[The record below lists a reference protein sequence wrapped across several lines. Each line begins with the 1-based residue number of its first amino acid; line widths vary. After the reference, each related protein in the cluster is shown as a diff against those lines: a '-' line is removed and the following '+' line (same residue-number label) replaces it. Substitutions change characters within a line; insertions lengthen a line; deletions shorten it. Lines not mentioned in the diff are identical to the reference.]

1 MTYKIS
7 IALVECWTK
16 NYRSSCLIGLNP
28 SEHVFARLIMSEHVQ
43 LYLAFLFGG
52 QVNQWACLWQLVN
65 FHIKSFFFKILR
77 NPQSVSASKYK
88 ESMFWLRWRNTQNE
102 GESSGFGWNPP
113 QGKSL
118 LPMLTLARHL
128 SHFACFRCW
137 YSFWILFVF
146 TSAFND
152 IDYKC
157 CIKAKHIVCALKSAG
172 DTYYVSKIY
181 ASNRDSSQVYDIDA
195 HSISRPCWLTW
206 GKEITLKN

>member
-1 MTYKIS
+1 
-7 IALVECWTK
+7 
-16 NYRSSCLIGLNP
+16 
-28 SEHVFARLIMSEHVQ
+28 
-43 LYLAFLFGG
+43 
-52 QVNQWACLWQLVN
+52 
-65 FHIKSFFFKILR
+65 
-77 NPQSVSASKYK
+77 
-88 ESMFWLRWRNTQNE
+88 MFWLKWRNKQNE

-118 LPMLTLARHL
+118 LPMLTRAWYL

-181 ASNRDSSQVYDIDA
+181 ASYSRARALWFRQPSIWYWRPT
-195 HSISRPCWLTW
+195 ISRPCWLIW
-206 GKEITLKN
+206 GKDNTKLNYPSQNLHY